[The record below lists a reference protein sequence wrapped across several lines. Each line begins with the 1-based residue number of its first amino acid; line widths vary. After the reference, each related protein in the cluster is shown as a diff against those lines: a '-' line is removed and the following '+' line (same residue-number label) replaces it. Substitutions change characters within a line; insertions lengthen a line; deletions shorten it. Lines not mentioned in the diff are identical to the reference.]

1 MNPLP
6 VTLTCEM
13 LTGVLPVLVNVTPLE
28 ALVVPTRTLPKF
40 KLAALAESSSVCA
53 VPVPLSAIVA
63 LGALAALLKMVTLPA
78 ALPAATGENETVN
91 AALWPAGTVAGKASP
106 PAEKPV
112 PLALACEMLRSA
124 VPVFVS
130 TTDCDALLPTSTL
143 PSARDAELSEIAGAS
158 VVVGVVV
165 VEVEV
170 VGTVVG
176 AAPTPVPETGIIFT
190 PPDVRLSEKLMLP
203 ENVPA
208 PFGPNTTRND
218 APWPGATVAG
228 KAGPETAN

>member
-1 MNPLP
+1 M
-6 VTLTCEM
+6 
-13 LTGVLPVLVNVTPLE
+13 VNVTPLE

-53 VPVPLSAIVA
+53 VPVPLSVIVA
-63 LGALAALLKMVTLPA
+63 LGAFAALLKIVTLPV
-78 ALPAATGENETVN
+78 ALPAATGEKETVN
-91 AALWPAGTVAGKASP
+91 AALWPAGTVVGKASP

-112 PLALACEMLRSA
+112 PLALICEMLRSA
-124 VPVFVS
+124 VPVFVT

-143 PSARDAELSEIAGAS
+143 PSASDAELSEIAGAS
-158 VVVGVVV
+158 VAVEVVV

-170 VGTVVG
+170 VVVVVGTVVDVV
-176 AAPTPVPETGIIFT
+176 ATPVPETGTVFR